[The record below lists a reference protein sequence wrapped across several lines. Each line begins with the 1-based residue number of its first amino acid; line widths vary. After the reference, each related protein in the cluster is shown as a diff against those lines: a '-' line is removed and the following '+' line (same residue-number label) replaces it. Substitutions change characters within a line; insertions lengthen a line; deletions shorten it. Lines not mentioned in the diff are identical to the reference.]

1 MDSFVQP
8 SPSCC
13 NWLCWSCFQSKLKW
27 KKALKPLQRISSFFL
42 VSVCFSYNCLPDE
55 KDTVWALNINIC
67 ICSRTLN
74 ESIDLCRTWYT
85 CCFHVAVYMKLL
97 TKSFSII
104 KLLWLGNSNFN
115 VVFLHFSDE
124 EFHFKTCLT
133 LWNLNIVHVTG
144 NSGCWQKSIWP
155 YIRPTAGRNI
165 FM

>member
-42 VSVCFSYNCLPDE
+42 VSVCFSYNCLPDD

-67 ICSRTLN
+67 ICSRALN

-97 TKSFSII
+97 TFSII
-104 KLLWLGNSNFN
+104 KLLWLGNCNVN

-124 EFHFKTCLT
+124 EFHFKTCST

-144 NSGCWQKSIWP
+144 NWILTEEYLTLYTSKRW
-155 YIRPTAGRNI
+155 T
-165 FM
+165 

>member
-42 VSVCFSYNCLPDE
+42 VSVCFSYNCLPDD

-67 ICSRTLN
+67 ICSRALN

-104 KLLWLGNSNFN
+104 KLLWLGNCNVN
-115 VVFLHFSDE
+115 VVFHFSDE
-124 EFHFKTCLT
+124 EFHFKICST

-144 NSGCWQKSIWP
+144 NWMLTEEYLTLYTSKRW
-155 YIRPTAGRNI
+155 T
-165 FM
+165 

>member
-42 VSVCFSYNCLPDE
+42 VSVCFSYNCLPDD

-67 ICSRTLN
+67 ICSRALN

-104 KLLWLGNSNFN
+104 KLLWLGNCNVN

-144 NSGCWQKSIWP
+144 NWMLTEEYLTLYTSKRW
-155 YIRPTAGRNI
+155 T
-165 FM
+165 